1 MCNPEEIDSCPF
13 GGMCVLNSDG
23 KADCLC
29 EDTCSLNINP
39 VCGSDAKSYDNECFL
54 RLNSCRKRAP
64 INVLHAGECG
74 KLIQWHF
81 LRHKNSV
88 NDGSNMIWALF
99 IINLNWFW
107 KTRIATLYTQMWPGL
122 FWFQESASAV
132 LLKTGKRVVQKLIL
146 KSIIAFCTLAG
157 SAPLQLKWFNIC
169 WLKVENL
176 QKKLHFDFIFKI
188 TFMNYLK
195 SNVKKIIVRG
205 HSDLNQGPIDLQSIA
220 LPLSYTPYVSIVA
233 CLKCWVFYIL
243 P

>member
-176 QKKLHFDFIFKI
+176 QKNCTLISFSKL
-188 TFMNYLK
+188 LLW
-195 SNVKKIIVRG
+195 IIWK
-205 HSDLNQGPIDLQSIA
+205 A
-220 LPLSYTPYVSIVA
+220 M
-233 CLKCWVFYIL
+233 
-243 P
+243 

>member
-1 MCNPEEIDSCPF
+1 MLPSYTSAVLYFQLYIQIFNGMAWNYWELTLKNFDFWFMQDAQIVQFWIQKFQTLLIYLFKICSTKVKLACRFITNDCNGPAFLIFNIFLFSVKEQLANQMCNPEEIDSCPF

-88 NDGSNMIWALF
+88 NDGSNMIWA
-99 IINLNWFW
+99 
-107 KTRIATLYTQMWPGL
+107 
-122 FWFQESASAV
+122 
-132 LLKTGKRVVQKLIL
+132 
-146 KSIIAFCTLAG
+146 
-157 SAPLQLKWFNIC
+157 
-169 WLKVENL
+169 
-176 QKKLHFDFIFKI
+176 
-188 TFMNYLK
+188 
-195 SNVKKIIVRG
+195 
-205 HSDLNQGPIDLQSIA
+205 
-220 LPLSYTPYVSIVA
+220 
-233 CLKCWVFYIL
+233 
-243 P
+243 